1 MIGIEASFDY
11 LRLLITGASG
21 FLGSAIVQKFS
32 VKFRQNTEVLLWDQ
46 VVHGSLLSQKSRDTY
61 LDEHQPD
68 SVLHLAWQSTR
79 SPNYEENPAHHD
91 WSSATIDFATECS
104 KRGIWFLCAGSAI
117 DERRSSSNHLA
128 SSSYLKSKQLL
139 RDHFEAALQSQTKLT
154 WLQIQYVFA
163 ISALRPRLLRAIV
176 ECHSPRDFQPD
187 NPESLHDFIHADDVA
202 SAITSVVSQRIT
214 GRVPIGTGLLISVAD
229 FVEAVKF
236 QCGYRETRPTV
247 TLTKSI
253 TTGNVLRLRNWS
265 PIASY
270 RFLGVEASE

>member
-1 MIGIEASFDY
+1 MEGSFSH

-21 FLGSAIVQKFS
+21 FLGSAVAQNFS
-32 VKFRQNTEVLLWDQ
+32 VKSRQNTGVLLWDQ
-46 VVHGSLLSQKSRDTY
+46 VTHGSLLSQKSRDTY

-68 SVLHLAWQSTR
+68 TVLHLAWQSTR
-79 SPNYEENPAHHD
+79 SPNYEMNPAHHD

-128 SSSYLKSKQLL
+128 SSNYLKSKQLL
-139 RDHFEAALQSQTKLT
+139 RDYFEAELQSQTKLT

-214 GRVPIGTGLLISVAD
+214 GRVSIGTGLLISVAD

-236 QCGYRETRPTV
+236 QCGYRETRPIV
-247 TLTKSI
+247 TLIKSV
-253 TTGNVLRLRNWS
+253 TTGNVLQLRNWS

-270 RFLGVEASE
+270 RFLGIEASE